1 MRKSLIINDLRARP
15 RPGRKSLARN
25 DLRLGRIY
33 ANSAIRRSR
42 SASSA
47 ISASD
52 WRAISSATMS
62 ASCAAMASACQMSHC
77 ASNSARSV
85 SVSSSNKRLV
95 IPITE
100 KSLSESQKKSTINFI
115 FFELVHSFDN
125 DIAKNIHIAPV
136 DVVAFKPIMPSHR
149 ILLELFF
156 KVI

>member
-1 MRKSLIINDLRARP
+1 MRKSLIINDLRTRP
-15 RPGRKSLARN
+15 LRRRKSLVRN

-77 ASNSARSV
+77 ASNSNRS
-85 SVSSSNKRLV
+85 SQLSSSNKRLV

-100 KSLSESQKKSTINFI
+100 KSLSDFWKKSTLKTH
-115 FFELVHSFDN
+115 FFFFFNPRLNCSHVGRSASGIAFHSF
-125 DIAKNIHIAPV
+125 ICA
-136 DVVAFKPIMPSHR
+136 
-149 ILLELFF
+149 
-156 KVI
+156 